1 VDVPDVPDV
10 PGYAR
15 KARGVF
21 EGEQWAESLAEA
33 GISVE
38 EWDDRFRYAVDVN
51 ISYQPLQNTTQ
62 FLEENHRLL
71 QVSRPNELIG
81 MVYFRIEPDDN
92 NCTLLWIEAKRFT
105 RVG

>member
-1 VDVPDVPDV
+1 MSEDVPNVL
-10 PGYAR
+10 GYAR
-15 KARGVF
+15 KARGIF
-21 EGEQWAESLAEA
+21 EGAEWAESRDKA

-38 EWDDRFRYAVDVN
+38 EWDERFKFAVEVN

-62 FLEENHRLL
+62 FGDENFRLL
-71 QVSRPNELIG
+71 QVSRPNSMIG

-92 NCTLLWIEAKRFT
+92 NCTLLWIEARRFR